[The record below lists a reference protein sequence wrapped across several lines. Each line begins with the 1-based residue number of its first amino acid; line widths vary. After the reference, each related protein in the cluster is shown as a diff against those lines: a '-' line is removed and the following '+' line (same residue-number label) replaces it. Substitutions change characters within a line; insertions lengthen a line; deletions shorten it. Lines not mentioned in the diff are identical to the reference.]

1 MQAGRRSIFFV
12 KKKLAAIDGA
22 LHNLCTPHPTD
33 RPSYHPSRPWKNVY
47 PRSLAYPMDI
57 HTLLMLLAAV
67 TVIWLICAPH
77 KQIQDDEQKV
87 DSKHA
92 QPTAPTEA
100 ASSQDLSIPL

>member
-1 MQAGRRSIFFV
+1 
-12 KKKLAAIDGA
+12 
-22 LHNLCTPHPTD
+22 
-33 RPSYHPSRPWKNVY
+33 
-47 PRSLAYPMDI
+47 MDI